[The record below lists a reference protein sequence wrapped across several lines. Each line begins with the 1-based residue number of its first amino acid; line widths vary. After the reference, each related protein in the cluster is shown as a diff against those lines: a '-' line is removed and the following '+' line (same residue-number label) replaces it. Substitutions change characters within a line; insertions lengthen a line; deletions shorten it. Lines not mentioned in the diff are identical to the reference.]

1 MAPKMI
7 PDSQI
12 KHEKRI
18 MNGLHFRLQS
28 VVQSYNTKNKN
39 MVQTRCIDQQ
49 NKEDSKMS
57 TQLSDIWRKR
67 KTHTHTHTQE
77 KRQDLLQVVLGK
89 QDVHTEEW
97 N

>member
-12 KHEKRI
+12 NHEKRI

-39 MVQTRCIDQQ
+39 MVQIRCIDQQ
-49 NKEDSKMS
+49 NKIDSKMS
-57 TQLSDIWRKR
+57 THNYSYLIFEEKG
-67 KTHTHTHTQE
+67 KHTQE
-77 KRQDLLQVVLGK
+77 KRHLLQVVLGK
-89 QDVHTEEW
+89 QDVHTEE
-97 N
+97 